1 MSELRS
7 LERPSLTWWCVS
19 KKDQLSLTADARP
32 QTQHTLATMAN
43 SGSQRQIKQMVNFI
57 TQEAKE
63 KANEIRIK
71 TEHDF
76 NLEKQM
82 LVHNAKLKIQEEYE
96 KKEKN
101 RETEKRI
108 KVSADILASRKAKM
122 VAREELMK
130 SLIVEARQNV
140 SKVTKDSG
148 KYGKLLQQL
157 IVQALVKLDETDVI
171 IYCRAADTGAVK
183 KVMAGAQKDYLA
195 VMKKECGEDV
205 KLKLTLNEQAKK
217 MLPDSRLG
225 GVFLT
230 GFGGRLTCDNT
241 LEARLNLIYEE
252 EKPTVR
258 QTLFGVA

>member
-1 MSELRS
+1 
-7 LERPSLTWWCVS
+7 
-19 KKDQLSLTADARP
+19 
-32 QTQHTLATMAN
+32 
-43 SGSQRQIKQMVNFI
+43 MVNFI

-82 LVHNAKLKIQEEYE
+82 LVHNAKLKIQDEYE
-96 KKEKN
+96 KKEKT
-101 RETEKRI
+101 RETDKRI

-122 VAREELMK
+122 VAREALMK
-130 SLIVEARQNV
+130 GLIVEARQ
-140 SKVTKDSG
+140 KVTKVTQDSN
-148 KYGKLLQQL
+148 KYSKLLQKL
-157 IVQALVKLDETDVI
+157 IVQGLVKLDEVDVI
-171 IYCRAADTGAVK
+171 VYCLQKDVGAVK
-183 KVMAGAQKDYLA
+183 KVIEGA
-195 VMKKECGEDV
+195 KKEYVTLMKAECGDDLKV
-205 KLKLTLNEQAKK
+205 KISVNEVAKK
-217 MLPDSRLG
+217 HLPDSRIG

-252 EKPTVR
+252 ELPTIR

>member
-1 MSELRS
+1 MGARTYTEPIAMS
-7 LERPSLTWWCVS
+7 
-19 KKDQLSLTADARP
+19 
-32 QTQHTLATMAN
+32 N

-108 KVSADILASRKAKM
+108 KISADILAARKAKM
-122 VAREELMK
+122 VAREQLMK
-130 SLIVEARQNV
+130 GLIVEARQNV
-140 SKVTKDSG
+140 AKVTSDSN
-148 KYGKLLQQL
+148 KYGKLLHKL
-157 IVQALVKLDETDVI
+157 IVQGLVKLDETDVTV
-171 IYCRAADTGAVK
+171 YCRKGDVGNVK
-183 KVMAGAQKDYLA
+183 KVLDAAKKEYVQL
-195 VMKKECGEDV
+195 MKAECGEDLKV
-205 KLKLTLNEQAKK
+205 SLKLNEVEKK
-217 MLPDSRLG
+217 MLPDSRIG
-225 GVFLT
+225 GVFIT

-252 EKPTVR
+252 QLPTIR
-258 QTLFGVA
+258 QTLFGKA